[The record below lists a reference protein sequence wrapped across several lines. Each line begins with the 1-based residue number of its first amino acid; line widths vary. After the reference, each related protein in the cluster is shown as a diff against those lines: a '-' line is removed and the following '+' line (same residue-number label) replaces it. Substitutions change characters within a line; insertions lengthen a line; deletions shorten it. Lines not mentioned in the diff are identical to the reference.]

1 MHSYLEAL
9 AQSLAQKEA
18 LLEILGDLSREQ
30 AEALQADSMDLEA
43 FDALVEQKDG
53 LIGELTK
60 LDQGFESLYGRIKS
74 ELEANPVPY
83 KAAVADLQASIS
95 RIMEKSMEIQALE
108 QKNKAALEAFFAKER
123 REVGQNRR
131 GSQAAYDYYRNMHRQ
146 AGRDSIFVDSKK

>member
-123 REVGQNRR
+123 REVGAKPAGFPGGIRLLPQY
-131 GSQAAYDYYRNMHRQ
+131 AQ
-146 AGRDSIFVDSKK
+146 AGGKGFHLCRQ